1 MLKGQERGIAAMLLA
16 GLLWGTSGT
25 LSRLAPSSAAPLAL
39 AWARLFFG
47 GLFTLCAALCA
58 EKGGKNFLR
67 SPFVLI
73 SGAMTAANQVCFFA
87 AMDHLGVAL
96 GTMLVIGSSVVMAG
110 IWGCFMGERP
120 SGLWWFAAALGVAGS
135 CAAAL
140 SSPGGSLSFDLPG
153 LLFGLGGGLAYTGL
167 GAVLKLMGERGFSA
181 LERNAMAL
189 SGGALLLLPLPLFFA
204 DMQWLAS
211 LQGASSALSM
221 GLFSTALPYCFF
233 AAALSRIT
241 VGQAYTIG
249 LAEPLTAGLLGLC
262 LLGEKLSLYGAL
274 GMALQLACMALTG
287 WEATR
292 KSR

>member
-1 MLKGQERGIAAMLLA
+1 
-16 GLLWGTSGT
+16 
-25 LSRLAPSSAAPLAL
+25 
-39 AWARLFFG
+39 
-47 GLFTLCAALCA
+47 
-58 EKGGKNFLR
+58 
-67 SPFVLI
+67 
-73 SGAMTAANQVCFFA
+73 
-87 AMDHLGVAL
+87 
-96 GTMLVIGSSVVMAG
+96 
-110 IWGCFMGERP
+110 
-120 SGLWWFAAALGVAGS
+120 
-135 CAAAL
+135 
-140 SSPGGSLSFDLPG
+140 
-153 LLFGLGGGLAYTGL
+153 
-167 GAVLKLMGERGFSA
+167 
-181 LERNAMAL
+181 MAL